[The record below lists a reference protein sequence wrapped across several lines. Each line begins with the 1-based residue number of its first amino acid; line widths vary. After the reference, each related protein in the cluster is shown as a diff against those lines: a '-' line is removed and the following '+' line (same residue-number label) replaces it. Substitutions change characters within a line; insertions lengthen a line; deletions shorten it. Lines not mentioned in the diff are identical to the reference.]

1 VRGYHSDAASE
12 RAIAAHPSANLMP
25 ARIGRTAWRIGRRRA
40 ARGLGQKHL
49 AELEWWKRAL
59 AQRVAWY
66 SGESTMHGRPPPTP
80 DGSLVGAAIETKAA
94 LAALAVSLDR
104 YPEALKIGRSH
115 FSGKT
120 ILDLGCGPYPL
131 SLAFEDCRIVGLDPL
146 IRQYED
152 AGFPLS
158 EFTDRITFV
167 CGFAEEMPFASQSF
181 DAVISV
187 NAIDHVDDFA
197 RAAREVS
204 RVLKKNGVLRMQ
216 VHYHRPTKLEP
227 WALNDE
233 EVLAHLGHL
242 GIEKVSEEVPSGH
255 LRLSEA
261 DPDERLVVWA
271 NDV

>member
-1 VRGYHSDAASE
+1 VCYESDAAREGAIGADASADVMPVMR
-12 RAIAAHPSANLMP
+12 RAK
-25 ARIGRTAWRIGRRRA
+25 WRMIGRRP
-40 ARGLGQKHL
+40 GLRSLGPKHL
-49 AELEWWKRAL
+49 AELAWWKRAL

-66 SGESTMHGRPPPTP
+66 SGESMMDGQPSPTP
-80 DGSLVGAAIETKAA
+80 KESLVGATIETKAA

-104 YPEALKIGRSH
+104 YPDALKIGRSH
-115 FSGKT
+115 FAGKT

-131 SLAFEDCRIVGLDPL
+131 SIAFEDCRIIGLDPL
-146 IRQYED
+146 VRQYED

-167 CGFAEEMPFASQSF
+167 CGFAEEMPFPSQSF
-181 DAVISV
+181 DALISV

-227 WALNDE
+227 CALNDD
-233 EVLAHLGHL
+233 EVFAHLGHL
-242 GIEKVSEEVPSGH
+242 GIKKVSEEVPSGR
-255 LRLSEA
+255 LRHSDS